1 MNAKIENN
9 NGIITISNDVIANIA
24 GDAATKCYGV
34 VGMAVRSRV
43 DGIASLLK
51 RDAMSKGIKVVTDED
66 ELIIDVHVIVGYG
79 INIKTTSESIIE
91 SVKYNVENVTG
102 FTVREVNVHVESVR
116 VDD

>member
-1 MNAKIENN
+1 MNVKIEND

-24 GDAATKCYGV
+24 GEAATRCYGV
-34 VGMAVRSRV
+34 VGMAVRNRV

-51 RDAMSKGIKVVTDED
+51 RDAMSKGIKVTFEND
-66 ELIIDVHVIVGYG
+66 ELTIDVHVIVGYG

-91 SVKYNVENVTG
+91 GVKYNVENVTG
-102 FTVREVNVHVESVR
+102 FEVKEVNVHVESVR